1 MIVSDK
7 HLFMREGQMSSYTLH
22 MVVLMEI
29 ITHRGLL
36 EDYQTNVMVN
46 DTCIFR
52 CAVYFYSYMGSFLGG
67 GGGDFCRVHFL
78 YTSSQ

>member
-7 HLFMREGQMSSYTLH
+7 HLFMREGQRSLYTLH

-29 ITHRGLL
+29 ITHRGLV
-36 EDYQTNVMVN
+36 EDYQTNAMVN

-52 CAVYFYSYMGSFLGG
+52 FAVYFYSYIGVASFL
-67 GGGDFCRVHFL
+67 GGGDFCRVHFIL
-78 YTSSQ
+78 